1 MKRIKIVTCTLSV
14 VLLSALLLNTGCQNK
29 QSSAATGPAVSAAK
43 GTLPISDGTH
53 TLSLFIGGIG
63 SQLTSF
69 DYADNVFTKRIVDE
83 TGIKL
88 DITGVNSSD
97 LSQRMNVMLSS
108 GDYPDL
114 IINDN
119 LGIND
124 MLYYANQGI
133 FIPLDQY
140 DPLSYPNIKAAF
152 DEYPAFNQRLRGS
165 DGKLYALPTVNDCLH
180 CRFRMGRGSYYMP
193 FIRDNGRKAPE
204 TLDELHEYLLWVRD
218 NDVNK
223 NGNRNDEIPA
233 AFQRDDL
240 KNVIAMVAKAYFPF
254 VYTNQ
259 YFGLALDNK
268 VVTEQYRD
276 NSFRETLRYLATLY
290 KEGLILPD
298 SFTMNLEQLRVLGES
313 ATPVLAVGFT
323 NSQGNMSIQGQE
335 RWIDTFILPTLAGP
349 NGARYGS
356 NADPWSIL
364 RNGMFITD
372 KCEEPELA
380 IALFDYLLNFD
391 VMLDGYIGPKGQ
403 AWTDP
408 DSGSLSLIGG
418 EPAYKLLI
426 TFSTS
431 PINSSWNSMNPMVR
445 NSKFR
450 LGEQAVGADIA
461 GKWIDS
467 GDPSLKSQ
475 LLGNASYNEEQNY
488 FFTVP
493 GMAYEIPAEYF
504 IPPVAMSDADTSR
517 TGDINGPL
525 NTFKDQACVE
535 FITGIRDINN
545 DAAWNAYLGELD
557 RLGSGELVNII
568 QKYIP

>member
-1 MKRIKIVTCTLSV
+1 MKRVKNLTFTAGIA
-14 VLLSALLLNTGCQNK
+14 LLSALLLSTGCQNK
-29 QSSAATGPAVSAAK
+29 QSAAEGSLALSAAK
-43 GTLPISDGTH
+43 GALPISDGTRS
-53 TLSLFIGGIG
+53 LSLFMGGIG
-63 SQLTSF
+63 SQVTSL
-69 DYADNVFTKRIVDE
+69 DYADNLFTKRIVDE

-88 DITGVNSSD
+88 NITGVNSSD

-133 FIPLDQY
+133 FIALDEY

-165 DGKLYALPTVNDCLH
+165 DGKLYALPAANDCLH
-180 CRFRMGRGSYYMP
+180 CRFRMGRASYYMP
-193 FIRDNGRKAPE
+193 FIRDNGLKAPE
-204 TLDELHEYLLWVRD
+204 TLDELHEYLLWIRD
-218 NDVNK
+218 NDANK

-240 KNVIAMVAKAYFPF
+240 KNVIATIAKAYFPF

-268 VVTEQYRD
+268 TVTEQYRD
-276 NSFRETLRYLATLY
+276 DYFRETLRYLAALY
-290 KEGLILPD
+290 KENLILPD

-323 NSQGNMSIQGQE
+323 NSQGNMTIQGQE
-335 RWIDTFILPTLAGP
+335 RWIDTFILPTLSGP
-349 NGARYGS
+349 EGARYGS

-372 KCEEPELA
+372 KCKDPELA
-380 IALFDYLLNFD
+380 VALFDYLLNFD

-408 DSGSLSLIGG
+408 DPSSLSLISG

-426 TFSTS
+426 TFSAA
-431 PINSSWNSMNPMVR
+431 PINSSWGSWNPMVR

-461 GKWIDS
+461 REWIES
-467 GDPSLKSQ
+467 GDPSFKSR
-475 LLGNASYNEEQNY
+475 LIGNASYNEEQNY

-493 GMAYEIPAEYF
+493 GMAYEMPAEYF
-504 IPPVAMSDADTSR
+504 IPPVAMSDEDTSR
-517 TGDINGPL
+517 TGDISGPL

-535 FITGIRDINN
+535 FITGVRDINS
-545 DAAWNAYLGELD
+545 DAAWNTYLGELD
-557 RLGSGELVNII
+557 RLGSRELVSII
-568 QKYIP
+568 QKYIL